1 MSKDYYRVLGVL
13 DDAEGIVIK
22 AAYKALAQRYHP
34 DKWVGGKD
42 EATRRMSDINEAYN
56 VLSNPEKRKEYDSSR
71 GRSEYQEE
79 SEDDDLNTS
88 VKSDW
93 DEVVNYF
100 PDLVGISENLRKISL
115 SLEYSY
121 KVLLLETK
129 EFKNRQTLAEVIKRQ
144 FFERYFGSNEI
155 ILNYAESLITHRYK
169 GAAKDLNKAVS
180 LLGSDVS
187 PEVIIDRINKKWAL
201 EKHTEINKLIKV
213 AKLVLLNTSLI
224 KSMEFIEKMGGKIQG
239 PMDDKR
245 FKVTLRITYYFNDEE
260 IINFSKTLAS
270 DYLKERG
277 L

>member
-13 DDAEGIVIK
+13 DDAEDIVIK

-34 DKWVGGKD
+34 DKWVGDTD

-56 VLSNPEKRKEYDSSR
+56 VLSDSEKRRDYDSTR

-93 DEVVNYF
+93 DEVVDYF

-129 EFKNRQTLAEVIKRQ
+129 EFKNRQTLAGVIKRQ
-144 FFERYFGSNEI
+144 FFERYFGNNEI
-155 ILNYAESLITHRYK
+155 ILTYAESLITHGFK
-169 GAAKDLNKAVS
+169 DAAKDLNKAVS
-180 LLGSDVS
+180 LLGSDVN
-187 PEVIIDRINKKWAL
+187 PDVIIDRIDKKWSL
-201 EKHTEINKLIKV
+201 EKNSEFNKLV
-213 AKLVLLNTSLI
+213 KLANIVLLNTSLI

-245 FKVTLRITYYFNDEE
+245 FKVTLRITYYFTDEE

-270 DYLKERG
+270 DYLKERR